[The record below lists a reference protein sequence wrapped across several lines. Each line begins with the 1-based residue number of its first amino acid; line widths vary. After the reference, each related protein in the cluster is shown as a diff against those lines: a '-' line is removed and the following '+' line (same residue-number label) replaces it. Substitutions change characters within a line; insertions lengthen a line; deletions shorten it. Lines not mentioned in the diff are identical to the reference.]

1 MQITFGRRTRLGIL
15 GAGLITAT
23 AVALSSSAVAFA
35 DTTDTGGSATV
46 TIPRADLVALG
57 KLGVMILP
65 GAPATGS
72 YVQGPSNFKSFENIT
87 TPVTGGT
94 GEVSNFSGIVQMGG
108 SLVLV
113 NTAHSQTVTITGL
126 QLNFFT
132 GALQG
137 IINGAPH
144 HTTIAWVSGTLSS
157 SSGGGSETFSC
168 TQLITAGTG
177 VSAINA
183 ALGAKVLIKGID
195 LGAFTTTYT
204 VTTS

>member
-1 MQITFGRRTRLGIL
+1 MQITFGRRTRLGVL
-15 GAGLITAT
+15 GAGLITVA
-23 AVALSSSAVAFA
+23 AVALSSSAPAFA
-35 DTTDTGGSATV
+35 DTTDTGGNATI
-46 TIPRADLVALG
+46 TIPRADLVGLG
-57 KLGVMILP
+57 KLGIMILP
-65 GAPATGS
+65 GGPASGS
-72 YVQGPSNFKSFENIT
+72 YTQGPSNFSSFENVT
-87 TPVTGGT
+87 APVTGGT

-126 QLNFFT
+126 ELNFFT
-132 GALQG
+132 GALEG
-137 IINGAPH
+137 VINGAPH
-144 HTTIAWVSGTLSS
+144 HTTIAWVSGSLSS
-157 SSGGGSETFSC
+157 STGTGTETFSC
-168 TQLITAGTG
+168 TQLITAAKG